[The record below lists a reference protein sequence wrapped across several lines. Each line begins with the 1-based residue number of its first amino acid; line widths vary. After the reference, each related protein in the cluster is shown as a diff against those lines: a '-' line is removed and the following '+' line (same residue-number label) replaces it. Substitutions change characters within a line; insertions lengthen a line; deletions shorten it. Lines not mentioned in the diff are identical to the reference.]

1 MWGRQTKRHIEQL
14 GAKQAGCF
22 GSKLALTMECKK
34 KKKGRKIIMLVPTC
48 SSKLFGAQTHCFL
61 TKVGPKEM
69 KFYLFVYLFIFF
81 TLRT

>member
-34 KKKGRKIIMLVPTC
+34 KKKREKDHNV
-48 SSKLFGAQTHCFL
+48 SSNVFI
-61 TKVGPKEM
+61 KVIRCTNSLLSNKSRAEGNEI
-69 KFYLFVYLFIFF
+69 LFICLSIYIFHA
-81 TLRT
+81 